1 MLAARRNCSNRFLGT
16 NVHQVYFE
24 VRILFVTKP
33 RFACRPNSFALLCLV
48 AGGEGGGRLKRTFLP
63 PGGAWR
69 CLIEVVVVVERR
81 KEVVVGVA
89 VLLVTV
95 GWCDVPEDKE
105 RP

>member
-1 MLAARRNCSNRFLGT
+1 M
-16 NVHQVYFE
+16 YFE
-24 VRILFVTKP
+24 VRILLVIKP
-33 RFACRPNSFALLCLV
+33 GFACRPNSFVLPCLV
-48 AGGEGGGRLKRTFLP
+48 AEGEGGGRLKRTFLP

-81 KEVVVGVA
+81 KEVVVGVD
-89 VLLVTV
+89 VLLFTV